1 MLLLLYHNTENS
13 WTILDDIYL
22 NSIKYLGKL
31 DFKVRMKKE
40 NEI

>member
-13 WTILDDIYL
+13 WAILDDIYL

-31 DFKVRMKKE
+31 DCKVWMKKE